1 MSETLP
7 IHQALGMTDDEY
19 ADVCDILGRR
29 PTEAELA
36 MYSVMWSEHCS
47 YKSSR
52 AFLGRFPTTAPW
64 VVVGPGENAG
74 VVDLGDGWLAA
85 LRIESH
91 NHPSFVEPYQGAATG
106 VGGILRDI
114 FTMGARPIALWDQ
127 IRFGPLDDPHNRYL
141 LAGVVAGVAG
151 YGNAV
156 GVPTVGGEVAFE
168 ECYSG
173 NPLVNVMCLGI
184 MRKEQLV
191 LGTAGTPGTIAVLLG
206 SSTGRDGI
214 GGASVLASASFDAG
228 SDTKRPT
235 VQVGDPFEEKKLIEA
250 CLELYDRALVVGVQ
264 DLGAAGLSCA
274 TSEPA
279 ARAGTGMDVD
289 LGRVHVREIG
299 MSAAELLMSESQERM
314 MAFVDPVNV
323 DEVLAVATKWEID
336 ASVVGTVTAGDTLRI
351 SYNDQVVAEMPAAS
365 LSEAA
370 PILRRDSAEPHW
382 LEGLWANTLEYRET
396 PDIMGCLLEVLAD
409 PSIGDPSWVYEQ
421 YDHQLFLNTVV
432 GPGEN
437 GSLLRIKGT
446 EKALAVS
453 TDGNGRQC
461 YLDPQR
467 GGANLVWEAALNV
480 AMLGAKPMA
489 VVDNLNF
496 GNPEKP
502 EVMWQFI
509 ETVEGMSLACEA
521 LGVPVVG
528 GNVSFYNETDE
539 VDIYPTPI
547 VGMLGLADPAPRS
560 VPRLD
565 RAEEGMA
572 IWMFGPQDSQNLAG
586 SAFEKIIKG
595 HVGGRPT
602 SSDPT
607 IGKAVIEL
615 AVALAQQELVPV
627 MHDISDGGIAV
638 TLSEV
643 CIASGVGAHVA
654 YSNWTGL
661 FAEAPHGFIAAVP
674 DNHAGAIRALADDLG
689 VPVKEL
695 GTFGGDHISFDDT
708 QGGVTSIPL
717 SEAGA
722 AWSGAIRS
730 RMG

>member
-1 MSETLP
+1 MPL
-7 IHQALGMTDDEY
+7 HQALGMTDDEY
-19 ADVCDILGRR
+19 GSVCDILGR
-29 PTEAELA
+29 PPSEAELA

-52 AFLGRFPTTAPW
+52 AHLGRFPTTAPW

-141 LAGVVAGVAG
+141 LEGVVAGVAG

-168 ECYSG
+168 ECYAG

-184 MRKEQLV
+184 MQKEQLV

-214 GGASVLASASFDAG
+214 GGASVLASASFDAEA
-228 SDTKRPT
+228 DTKRPT

-250 CLELYDRALVVGVQ
+250 CLELYDRDLVVGVQ

-279 ARAGTGMDVD
+279 ARAGTGMDVNLD
-289 LGRVHVREIG
+289 NVHVRE
-299 MSAAELLMSESQERM
+299 SAMTAPELLMSESQERM
-314 MAFVDPVNV
+314 MAFVHPSKV

-351 SYNDQVVAEMPAAS
+351 SYNGQVVAEMPAAS

-370 PILRRDSAEPHW
+370 PILRRPSGEPYW
-382 LEGLWANTLEYRET
+382 LEDLWTNTLEYLQP
-396 PDIMGCLLEVLAD
+396 PDITLCLLEILAD
-409 PSIGDPSWVYEQ
+409 PSIGDPSWIYEQ

-461 YLDPQR
+461 YLDPER
-467 GGANLVWEAALNV
+467 GGSNLVYEAALNV

-496 GNPEKP
+496 GNPEKS

-509 ETVEGMSLACEA
+509 ETVEGMSLACES

-539 VDIYPTPI
+539 ADIYPTPI
-547 VGMLGLADPAPRS
+547 VGMLGLADPAPES

-565 RAEEGMA
+565 RAEAGMA
-572 IWMFGPQDSQNLAG
+572 LLMFGPKNSRNLGG
-586 SAFEKIIKG
+586 SSFEKIIKG
-595 HVGGRPT
+595 HVGGRPAG
-602 SSDPT
+602 SDST
-607 IGKAVIEL
+607 IGKAVIDL
-615 AVALAQQELVPV
+615 AIEFAHSGLVPV
-627 MHDISDGGIAV
+627 MHDISDGGAAV
-638 TLSEV
+638 TISEI
-643 CIASGVGAHVA
+643 CIASDVGAHLQ
-654 YSNWTGL
+654 YSSWIGL
-661 FAEAPHGFIAAVP
+661 FAEAPHRFLAAIAPENVTAV
-674 DNHAGAIRALADDLG
+674 HEIADRLG
-689 VPVKEL
+689 VPVSEL
-695 GTFGGDHISFDDT
+695 GEFGGDRISFDN
-708 QGGVTSIPL
+708 PA
-717 SEAGA
+717 AGA
-722 AWSGAIRS
+722 TSVSVAKAAAAWRGAIRS
-730 RMG
+730 RMAHG